1 MLPPAAA
8 VAAAPA
14 PELKC
19 EKQFRFKIQ
28 LQPSPSR
35 RAIPGE
41 KLVAAR
47 AAVATR
53 AAPPA
58 TTLKFTEIDDWN
70 QMISLFSDC
79 CALCIPPL
87 QLFLHGATTGYLS
100 VLLQSCLSGSYVSS
114 SESSSCSNDGQNPYI
129 HRA

>member
-1 MLPPAAA
+1 MATMLPPAAA

-47 AAVATR
+47 APVATR

-58 TTLKFTEIDDWN
+58 TTLKFTEK
-70 QMISLFSDC
+70 MIG
-79 CALCIPPL
+79 I
-87 QLFLHGATTGYLS
+87 
-100 VLLQSCLSGSYVSS
+100 
-114 SESSSCSNDGQNPYI
+114 
-129 HRA
+129 R